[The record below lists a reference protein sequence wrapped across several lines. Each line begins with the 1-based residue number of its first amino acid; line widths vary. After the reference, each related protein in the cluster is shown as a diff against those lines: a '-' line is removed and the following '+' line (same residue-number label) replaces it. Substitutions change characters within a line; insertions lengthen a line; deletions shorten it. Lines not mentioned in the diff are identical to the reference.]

1 MTKQEEPMT
10 KLTHKAAGTFAIA
23 PTPFHDDGRID
34 EKSIDRLT
42 DFYAEVGCDG
52 VTVLGILGEA
62 PKLEGS
68 EAEEVAKRFVK
79 RAKNMQIIVGVSAPG
94 FAAMRSLARA
104 SMDAGAAGGMI
115 APPPCLRTDAQ
126 TTGHVKQGGA
136 GAAGVMIAPPPYLR
150 TDDQITGYF
159 KQAVEAIGDDI
170 PWVLQDYPL
179 TLTVVFTPAVIRKI
193 VMDHPSCVM
202 LKHEDWPGLEKISAL
217 RNFQKD
223 GSLRP
228 LSILTGNGA
237 LFLDFEMERGAD
249 GASTGCAFPELLID
263 VVKLSKAGKRDAARD
278 LFDAHLPLI
287 RYEQQPGAGL
297 AVRKYVLQKRGVI
310 ASSAQ
315 RKPGSSI
322 TATAKAEVDY
332 LLSRVARVDKR
343 ANLQPQSSAAE

>member
-1 MTKQEEPMT
+1 MT
-10 KLTHKAAGTFAIA
+10 KLTHEAKGTFAIA

-42 DFYAEVGCDG
+42 DFYGEIGCNG
-52 VTVLGILGEA
+52 ITVLGIMGEA
-62 PKLEGS
+62 PKLDGV
-68 EAEEVAKRFVK
+68 EAEEIAKRFVK
-79 RAKNMQIIVGVSAPG
+79 RAKNMQIIVGVSSPG

-104 SMDAGAAGGMI
+104 SMDAGAAG
-115 APPPCLRTDAQ
+115 
-126 TTGHVKQGGA
+126 
-136 GAAGVMIAPPPYLR
+136 VMIAPPPTLR
-150 TDDQITGYF
+150 TDDQISGYF
-159 KQAVEAIGDDI
+159 KQAVEAIGTDI

-179 TLTVVFTPAVIRKI
+179 TLSVVFTPSVIRKI
-193 VMDHPSCVM
+193 IMDNPSCVM

-217 RNFQKD
+217 RGFQKD

-249 GASTGCAFPELLID
+249 GAMTGYAFPEMLIE
-263 VVKLSKAGKRDAARD
+263 VVQLMKEARRDAAHD

-287 RYEQQPGAGL
+287 RYEQQPAIGL
-297 AVRKYVLQKRGVI
+297 AVRKYVLQKRGII

-322 TATAKAEVDY
+322 TTTAKAEVDY
-332 LLSRVARVDKR
+332 LLSRVARVDRR
-343 ANLQPQSSAAE
+343 ANLLPQSSAAG